1 MEAEVRAIL
10 RAALP
15 ESAPQDGLGT
25 SIHQL
30 FADVGGADLSQP
42 PRTDL
47 ARAAEFP
54 E

>member
-10 RAALP
+10 RAALS
-15 ESAPQDGLGT
+15 ESAAQDGLGT

-47 ARAAEFP
+47 PRAAELP